1 MIRKVLDYDTI
12 GKNYDPDL
20 SDPVKNTY
28 KQKDEYLKDYFNIW
42 FEMLKKH
49 PTAYIQATLNGT
61 YGYWGY
67 MTEIRYPYGYYVQPE
82 SMDAYQ
88 KEYKIYY
95 SGKTKY
101 IRDIYH
107 GVLDTIYQKTPF
119 TLFTKPMMYLWIL
132 IGLLGMVCSFKKT
145 IRYWIAFL
153 PVVTSFLICLASP
166 VNGDM
171 RYMLPITASTILYVA
186 FVNEIIYKEY
196 NEF

>member
-1 MIRKVLDYDTI
+1 
-12 GKNYDPDL
+12 
-20 SDPVKNTY
+20 
-28 KQKDEYLKDYFNIW
+28 
-42 FEMLKKH
+42 MLKKH

-82 SMDAYQ
+82 SMDIYQ
-88 KEYKIYY
+88 KEYEIYY
-95 SGKTKY
+95 SEKTKY

-107 GVLDTIYQKTPF
+107 GVLDTIYQKTPL
-119 TLFTKPMMYLWIL
+119 TLFTKPMIYLWIL

-145 IRYWIAFL
+145 IRYWISFL

-196 NEF
+196 NKF

>member
-1 MIRKVLDYDTI
+1 MDIMYSQKVWIYT
-12 GKNYDPDL
+12 K
-20 SDPVKNTY
+20 
-28 KQKDEYLKDYFNIW
+28 
-42 FEMLKKH
+42 
-49 PTAYIQATLNGT
+49 
-61 YGYWGY
+61 
-67 MTEIRYPYGYYVQPE
+67 
-82 SMDAYQ
+82 

-107 GVLDTIYQKTPF
+107 GVLDTIYQKTPL
-119 TLFTKPMMYLWIL
+119 TLFTKPMIYLWIL
-132 IGLLGMVCSFKKT
+132 IGLLGMVCSLKDDQ
-145 IRYWIAFL
+145 ILDCIL

>member
-1 MIRKVLDYDTI
+1 
-12 GKNYDPDL
+12 
-20 SDPVKNTY
+20 
-28 KQKDEYLKDYFNIW
+28 
-42 FEMLKKH
+42 ML
-49 PTAYIQATLNGT
+49 PSEAYIRNA
-61 YGYWGY
+61 
-67 MTEIRYPYGYYVQPE
+67 
-82 SMDAYQ
+82 DQ
-88 KEYKIYY
+88 KYY
-95 SGKTKY
+95 SEKTKY
-101 IRDIYH
+101 IRYIYH
-107 GVLDTIYQKTPF
+107 GVLDTIYQKTPL
-119 TLFTKPMMYLWIL
+119 TLFTKPMIYLWIL

>member
-1 MIRKVLDYDTI
+1 L
-12 GKNYDPDL
+12 
-20 SDPVKNTY
+20 
-28 KQKDEYLKDYFNIW
+28 
-42 FEMLKKH
+42 
-49 PTAYIQATLNGT
+49 
-61 YGYWGY
+61 
-67 MTEIRYPYGYYVQPE
+67 
-82 SMDAYQ
+82 
-88 KEYKIYY
+88 
-95 SGKTKY
+95 
-101 IRDIYH
+101 
-107 GVLDTIYQKTPF
+107 
-119 TLFTKPMMYLWIL
+119 TLFTKPMIYLWIL